1 MNRVDELFKESPG
14 SVEFADRYLG
24 YITEVI
30 GRVDRREIAAFIE
43 VLLDARRRGARI
55 FFIGNGGSAATAD
68 HFANDLAI
76 GTRSRTL
83 PFRAISLA
91 DNVAILTAIG
101 NDLGFREIFTVQ
113 LKALME
119 SGDVVI
125 AISASGNSPNVVEAI
140 RWAAEHG
147 AITVGLTGFDGGAVR
162 QIARLS
168 VHVPTREGEYGPVED
183 LHMIL
188 DHLVG
193 AYLRAACA
201 AEKEGAP

>member
-1 MNRVDELFKESPG
+1 MNRVDE
-14 SVEFADRYLG
+14 FADRYFG
-24 YITEVI
+24 YITEVM

-76 GTRSRTL
+76 GARARTPL
-83 PFRAISLA
+83 FRAISLT
-91 DNVAILTAIG
+91 DNGAILTAIG
-101 NDLGFREIFTVQ
+101 NDIGFQEIFTVQ

-125 AISASGNSPNVVEAI
+125 AISASGNSPNIVDAV

-147 AITVGLTGFDGGAVR
+147 AITVGLTGFDGGALR
-162 QIARLS
+162 KIARLS
-168 VHVPTREGEYGPVED
+168 VHVPTPEGEYGPVED

-188 DHLVG
+188 DHLVS
-193 AYLRAACA
+193 AYLRAVCA
-201 AEKEGAP
+201 AEKGEAR

>member
-1 MNRVDELFKESPG
+1 MNRVDE
-14 SVEFADRYLG
+14 FADRYFG
-24 YITEVI
+24 YITEVM

-76 GTRSRTL
+76 GTRSGTL
-83 PFRAISLA
+83 PFRAISLT

-101 NDLGFREIFTVQ
+101 NDLGFHEIFTVQ

-119 SGDVVI
+119 SGDVVV
-125 AISASGNSPNVVEAI
+125 AISASGNSPNLVEAI
-140 RWAAEHG
+140 HWAAEHG

-162 QIARLS
+162 KLVRLS
-168 VHVPTREGEYGPVED
+168 VHVPTREGEYGPAED

-193 AYLRAACA
+193 AYLRAVCA
-201 AEKEGAP
+201 AEKVGAR